1 MVGLQTTFSDDTDI
15 REGPVGQL
23 TLRDIQTYF
32 SIYFTFIG
40 RPHYLAEHTAPRA
53 APSIVDDYPLRWR
66 LLYPDW
72 NTRVLHTSAD
82 LAVIYLVR
90 L

>member
-23 TLRDIQTYF
+23 TLRYNLSFNFF
-32 SIYFTFIG
+32 SFYLVYIFLC
-40 RPHYLAEHTAPRA
+40 LAEHTAPRA

-72 NTRVLHTSAD
+72 NTRVLQYPQR
-82 LAVIYLVR
+82 I
-90 L
+90 